1 MITSLFGIAPKR
13 EEDGS
18 YSPSKLALKLA
29 TTDYTDYAPV
39 AYKAYIGN
47 RSKVLVVFTEQK
59 NMMMKNGKAFST
71 GNHPVEALL
80 PLLHLRQAGFKFE
93 IATPSGKPVVLE
105 MWAMPTKDD
114 AVLNIYQELKSQFES
129 PKSLTEVADTLQDN
143 GDSYAAVFVP
153 GGHGAMLGIPEDP
166 NMATILRWANAH
178 QVTTISLCH
187 GPGALLTTT
196 LNGGDFVYAGY
207 NMAVFPDAV
216 DKQTPMVGYLPGPMP
231 WQLGAKLENLGA
243 KIINKKADD
252 SCCID
257 RELITG
263 ASPAAA
269 NKLGKLAAKTLLA
282 RLSPEA

>member
-1 MITSLFGIAPKR
+1 MLRALLGIAPKL
-13 EEDGS
+13 EADGS

-29 TTDYTDYAPV
+29 TADYTDYAPV
-39 AYKAYIGN
+39 AYKAYTGN

-93 IATPSGKPVVLE
+93 IATPNGKPVVLE
-105 MWAMPTKDD
+105 MWAMPNKDD
-114 AVLNIYQELKSQFES
+114 AVLSIYQELKPQLES
-129 PKSLTEVADTLQDN
+129 PKSLTDIASTLQDQS
-143 GDSYAAVFVP
+143 DSYAAVFVP
-153 GGHGAMLGIPEDP
+153 GGHGAMLGIPEDS
-166 NMATILRWANAH
+166 NMATILRWAHTH
-178 QVTTISLCH
+178 QVTTISICH
-187 GPGALLTTT
+187 GPGALLATT
-196 LNGGDFVYAGY
+196 LHGGDFIYAGY
-207 NMAVFPDAV
+207 KMAVFPDAV

-231 WQLGAKLENLGA
+231 WQLGAKLESLGA

-282 RLSPEA
+282 RLSPES